1 MEHPLLLDPRR
12 AQCADQGGRHCWVGS
27 LAGAAHLLKDNVGIL
42 RWAQRG
48 TLAWLAGG
56 HKAGLC
62 PPGTWLKCERFYALW
77 TLRCIP
83 GRRTEAPQV
92 IETWWFWLGR
102 LGSLCFSMKIIN
114 WNVRGLGS
122 RNKRRMVKDFL
133 RSANPD
139 VVMIQ
144 ETKKE
149 KCDRRFVG
157 SVWTVRNK
165 DWVALPASGAS
176 GGILII
182 WDSKNLRSEEVVIGS
197 FSVSVK
203 FALDGCGPL

>member
-1 MEHPLLLDPRR
+1 
-12 AQCADQGGRHCWVGS
+12 
-27 LAGAAHLLKDNVGIL
+27 
-42 RWAQRG
+42 
-48 TLAWLAGG
+48 
-56 HKAGLC
+56 
-62 PPGTWLKCERFYALW
+62 
-77 TLRCIP
+77 
-83 GRRTEAPQV
+83 
-92 IETWWFWLGR
+92 
-102 LGSLCFSMKIIN
+102 MKIIN

-157 SVWTVRNK
+157 GVWMVRNK
-165 DWVALPASGAS
+165 DWVALPASRAS

-197 FSVSVK
+197 FSVLV
-203 FALDGCGPL
+203 